1 MLGGEARVF
10 PHLGFPSTA
19 TFRHFRSYYLIFT
32 SDRES
37 AKDQKNTRSL
47 FIKKKKQ
54 KKPKKNKREMR
65 NLRMVEWKLTR
76 SFSSCNKCGLK
87 FKGVPVLPLLNISF
101 LVFGY
106 FSLG

>member
-1 MLGGEARVF
+1 
-10 PHLGFPSTA
+10 
-19 TFRHFRSYYLIFT
+19 
-32 SDRES
+32 
-37 AKDQKNTRSL
+37 
-47 FIKKKKQ
+47 
-54 KKPKKNKREMR
+54 MR

>member
-1 MLGGEARVF
+1 MVF
-10 PHLGFPSTA
+10 PPLGFLSTA
-19 TFRHFRSYYLIFT
+19 TFHHFRSYYLIFT

-47 FIKKKKQ
+47 FIKNNNNNKKKNTQ
-54 KKPKKNKREMR
+54 MR

-87 FKGVPVLPLLNISF
+87 FKGVPVQPLLNISF

-106 FSLG
+106 FSLGLT